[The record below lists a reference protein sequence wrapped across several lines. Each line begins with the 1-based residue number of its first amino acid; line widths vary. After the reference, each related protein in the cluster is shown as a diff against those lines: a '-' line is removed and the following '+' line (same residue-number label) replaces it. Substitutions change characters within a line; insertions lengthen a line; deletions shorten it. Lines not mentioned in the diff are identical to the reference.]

1 MTAEFITGGDEL
13 FKAAEDCGSIISP
26 DKTFIADKTSVCA
39 FSGHRLLGQ
48 DFDRALLERIAEG
61 IMKRGYRTFL
71 CGMAKGFDLVAAETV
86 LKLKGMY
93 DAELIACIPYEGQAE
108 YFSLSDRERYENILK
123 YCSQKIIFSEK
134 YKRWC
139 MHARDRF
146 MAENCSS
153 LICYLRKNS
162 GGTFYTVNY
171 ARRQGVK
178 IIEI

>member
-86 LKLKGMY
+86 LKLKGIY
-93 DAELIACIPYEGQAE
+93 DAELIACIPYAGQAE

-123 YCSQKIIFSEK
+123 YCSKKIIFSEIFLFLK
-134 YKRWC
+134 KVKKSLRTHIC
-139 MHARDRF
+139 AHTRRP
-146 MAENCSS
+146 AEGPCGGVTFLCFPISFVS
-153 LICYLRKNS
+153 L
-162 GGTFYTVNY
+162 FV
-171 ARRQGVK
+171 
-178 IIEI
+178 